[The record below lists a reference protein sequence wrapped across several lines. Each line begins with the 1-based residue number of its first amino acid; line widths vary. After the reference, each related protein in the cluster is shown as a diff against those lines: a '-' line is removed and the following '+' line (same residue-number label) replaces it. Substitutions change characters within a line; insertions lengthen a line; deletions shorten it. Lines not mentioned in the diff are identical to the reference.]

1 MKSRLS
7 QTVTILMLM
16 IVAINSYSQEKNIRF
31 NHLGTTEGL
40 SHSNVICMLQDSR
53 GFMWFGTRDG
63 LNRYDGYTFTIYK
76 HDPTNPYSIS
86 NNIIN
91 DLIEDIHGN
100 IWVGT
105 WGGGLNKFDRNTER
119 FTSYKHDDTRPGSL
133 SSDLINSICMDSHQ
147 VLWVG
152 TEGGGA
158 DAFNPK
164 TNYFSHHINDAADP
178 KSLSQNLVKDILED
192 SYHQLWMAT
201 NEGGLNRYDRRTNKF
216 KRFVHN
222 EKDPRSLGS
231 DALKVLFEDS
241 RQRLWVGTRG
251 MGLNLFDR
259 RTGTFRSFRKKAHEN
274 SITHNDIL
282 SINEDLTGKL
292 WIGTENG
299 GMSIFNTD
307 TQKFFNY
314 IQDDIDPGSLSN
326 NSVWTIYRDRKGD
339 MWVGTFSGGLN
350 LWSEEGN
357 KFTHYR
363 HTSSRESLSHN
374 KVLTLGEDSRN
385 NLWVGTDGGGLNLFD
400 RSSGRFITFR
410 HDERNKN
417 SIGGNY
423 VLTTVEDHLGNLW
436 IGTWGD
442 GITVMD
448 PTRTKFTQ
456 FRNKPNDPGS
466 LSTNNI
472 YCIFKDREQNI
483 WIGTF
488 YGGLNLYQPSTKS
501 FIHYRNIEKDSN
513 SISSN
518 TINCIFQDRSGNIWI
533 GTDGSGLN
541 LFNKKTGRFTRFRHR
556 EGINSLSNNNV
567 TKIQEDDSGNLWIGT
582 MSGLNH
588 LEVKKNKFTVFTTAQ
603 GLPNDAIGGMEADNF
618 GNLWVGTNK
627 GLSRMH
633 VETKTFRNFGISDG
647 LQSGEFKMN
656 ASFRSRSG
664 QLYFG
669 GNNGFNEF
677 FPDSIHEKPFDP
689 PIVITGFELLNKSV
703 SIATGPDDPSPLKKQ
718 IGETDSISVGYK
730 DAVITFEFTSLNFVP
745 AMHKHYR
752 YQLVGFDLHWNDIGS
767 KRSVTYTNLDPGDY
781 TLRVNGQ
788 NNQGQWSDKVRT
800 LYVRIIPP
808 YWLTW
813 WFKMLVG
820 LSVMAAIASAYW
832 IRVKGVEAQKKKLQ
846 EQVYLQTAQL
856 IETTQQ
862 AERAKLDSD
871 KARVEADE
879 ANRAKSIFLA
889 TMSHEIR
896 TPMNGV
902 IGMASL
908 LEQTRLSDEQRVY
921 AQTISTCGEN
931 LLTVI
936 NDILDFSKIESGKL
950 ELEHKEFELRT
961 CVEEVLDVFATK
973 ASEIGL
979 DLVYEIDPL
988 VPAHLIGDG
997 VRLRQILINLVGN
1010 AVKFTQHGEVFIGI
1024 RLLGDPRGAV
1034 CKIGFEVKDT
1044 GIGIPADKMERLFKS
1059 FSQVDSSTTRK
1070 YGGTGLGLVISEKLV
1085 VLMKGEIH
1093 ASSVEGQGTSIHFS
1107 INIDAGNPLRKT
1119 STPVDVSSL
1128 EDKRILVVDD
1138 NETNRRILHTQLLQW
1153 KLKPIL
1159 ASSGAEALRLLAS
1172 PGRFDLVLMDMQ
1184 MPEMNGVQLA
1194 IAVKENHPELPLIV
1208 LSSMSE
1214 NLSREQSLLFRSALT
1229 KPIKEQILFKHIL
1242 AQFQETTKTVTE
1254 DKIPENV
1261 LSAGFA
1267 LEHPL
1272 RILIAEDNP
1281 INQLLAT
1288 TILEKMGYSPAV
1300 ANHGKEVVET
1310 LATKVFDIILMDV
1323 QMPEMDGLETT
1334 RWIRSN
1340 IADQPVIVAMTA
1352 NAMQGD
1358 REDCLA
1364 AGMNDY
1370 LSKPIKLEEIE
1381 NLLRKWSEHLRYRQV
1396 S

>member
-1 MKSRLS
+1 
-7 QTVTILMLM
+7 M
-16 IVAINSYSQEKNIRF
+16 IIAVYSYSQQKNIRF
-31 NHLGTTEGL
+31 NHLGTTDGL

-76 HDPTNPYSIS
+76 NDPTKPYSIS

-91 DLIEDIHGN
+91 DLIEDTDGN
-100 IWVGT
+100 IWIGT
-105 WGGGLNKFDRNTER
+105 WGGGLNKFDRNTES
-119 FTSYKHDDTRPGSL
+119 FISYKHDGTRPASL
-133 SSDLINSICMDSHQ
+133 SNDLINSICMDSHQ
-147 VLWVG
+147 ILWVG

-158 DAFNPK
+158 DAFDTK
-164 TNYFSHHINDAADP
+164 TNSFTHHMNDASDP
-178 KSLSQNLVKDILED
+178 NSLSQNLVKDILVD

-216 KRFVHN
+216 KRFRHN
-222 EKDPRSLGS
+222 EKDPGSLSS

-241 RQRLWVGTRG
+241 RQRLWVGSRG
-251 MGLNLFDR
+251 QGLNLYDR
-259 RTGTFRSFRKKAHEN
+259 RTGKFSSFRKKDNEN
-274 SITHNDIL
+274 SITHDCVL
-282 SINEDLTGKL
+282 TINEDLTGKL

-307 TQKFFNY
+307 TKQFFNY
-314 IQDDIDPGSLSN
+314 TQDDIDPGSLSN

-339 MWVGTFSGGLN
+339 MWIGTFSGEIN
-350 LWSEEGN
+350 LWSEDGN

-374 KVLTLGEDSRN
+374 KVLTLGEDSKN
-385 NLWVGTDGGGLNLFD
+385 NLWIGTDGGGLNLFD
-400 RSSGRFITFR
+400 RSSGRFTTFR
-410 HDERNKN
+410 HDEHNKN
-417 SIGGNY
+417 SIAGNY
-423 VLTTVEDHLGNLW
+423 VLTTMEDHLGSLW

-442 GITVMD
+442 GITVID
-448 PTRTKFTQ
+448 PTRKKFTQ
-456 FRNKPNDPGS
+456 FRNNPDDPGS

-472 YCIFKDREQNI
+472 YSIFRDREQDI

-488 YGGLNLYQPSTKS
+488 YGGLDLYQPSTKS

-518 TINCIFQDRSGNIWI
+518 SVNCIFQDRSGNIWI

-541 LFNKKTGRFTRFRHR
+541 RLNKKTGKFTRFQHR
-556 EGINSLSNNNV
+556 EGINSLSNDNV
-567 TKIQEDDSGNLWIGT
+567 TKIHEDDAGNLWIGT
-582 MSGLNH
+582 MSGLNY
-588 LEVKKNKFTVFTTAQ
+588 LEVTKTKFTVFTTAQ
-603 GLPNDAIGGMEADNF
+603 GLPNNAIGGIESDNL
-618 GNLWVGTNK
+618 GNLWIGTNK

-633 VETKTFRNFGISDG
+633 LQTKRFRNFGVSDG
-647 LQSGEFKMN
+647 LQSGEFKMH
-656 ASFRSRSG
+656 ASCKSRSG

-677 FPDSIHEKPFDP
+677 FPDSIHEIQFDP
-689 PIVITGFELLNKSV
+689 PIVMTGFELLNKPV
-703 SIATGPDDPSPLKKQ
+703 PIAAGPEDSSPLKKQ
-718 IGETDSISVGYK
+718 IGETDSVSIGYK

-745 AMHKHYR
+745 ASYKHYR
-752 YQLVGFDLHWNDIGS
+752 YQLVGFDLHWNNIGT
-767 KRSVTYTNLDPGDY
+767 KRSATYTNLDPGEY
-781 TLRVNGQ
+781 ILRINGQ
-788 NNQGQWSDKVRT
+788 NNQGEWSGKVKS

-808 YWLTW
+808 FWLTW
-813 WFKMLVG
+813 WFKLLVG
-820 LSVMAAIASAYW
+820 LSVVTAIVSAYW
-832 IRVKGVEAQKKKLQ
+832 MRVKVIEAQKKKLQ

-856 IETTQQ
+856 IETAQQ
-862 AERAKLDSD
+862 AERAKIDSD

-908 LEQTRLSDEQRVY
+908 LEQTHLNDEQRVY

-936 NDILDFSKIESGKL
+936 NDILDFSKIESGKM

-973 ASEIGL
+973 ASNIGL

-1010 AVKFTQHGEVFIGI
+1010 AVKFTHQGEVFIGI
-1024 RLLGDPRGAV
+1024 RLLGDPRSPV

-1085 VLMKGEIH
+1085 VLMKGEIY
-1093 ASSVEGQGTSIHFS
+1093 ASSIEGKGTCIHFS
-1107 INIDAGNPLRKT
+1107 INIDAGNPLRKNLM
-1119 STPVDVSSL
+1119 PLDASSM
-1128 EDKRILVVDD
+1128 EGKRILVVDD
-1138 NETNRRILHTQLLQW
+1138 NETTGRILHTQLRQW
-1153 KLKPIL
+1153 KLEPVL
-1159 ASSGAEALRLLAS
+1159 ASSGAEALRLLDS
-1172 PGRFDLVLMDMQ
+1172 SGKFDLVLMDMQ

-1194 IAVKENHPELPLIV
+1194 TAVKDNH
-1208 LSSMSE
+1208 S
-1214 NLSREQSLLFRSALT
+1214 
-1229 KPIKEQILFKHIL
+1229 
-1242 AQFQETTKTVTE
+1242 
-1254 DKIPENV
+1254 
-1261 LSAGFA
+1261 
-1267 LEHPL
+1267 
-1272 RILIAEDNP
+1272 
-1281 INQLLAT
+1281 
-1288 TILEKMGYSPAV
+1288 
-1300 ANHGKEVVET
+1300 
-1310 LATKVFDIILMDV
+1310 
-1323 QMPEMDGLETT
+1323 
-1334 RWIRSN
+1334 
-1340 IADQPVIVAMTA
+1340 
-1352 NAMQGD
+1352 
-1358 REDCLA
+1358 
-1364 AGMNDY
+1364 
-1370 LSKPIKLEEIE
+1370 
-1381 NLLRKWSEHLRYRQV
+1381 
-1396 S
+1396 